1 MKYKLVMFDLD
12 GTVLNTLEDLYTSL
26 NYALN
31 KYDFPSKSLKEV
43 RSFLGNGIRSLV
55 KLSMPS
61 ATNEED
67 FDLVFKEF
75 KSYYATH
82 CDILTKPY
90 DGILDLLNVLK
101 EKGYKI
107 AIISNKADF
116 AVQTLVNKYFP
127 NLIDYAVGEVI
138 GVPRKP
144 DPTSLNNVMKYF
156 NIKKS
161 ESVYI
166 GDSEVDI
173 EVAKNANVDAIIVT
187 WGFRD
192 EEYLKSLNPN
202 TLVNN
207 TNDLLK
213 NII

>member
-1 MKYKLVMFDLD
+1 M
-12 GTVLNTLEDLYTSL
+12 
-26 NYALN
+26 
-31 KYDFPSKSLKEV
+31 
-43 RSFLGNGIRSLV
+43 
-55 KLSMPS
+55 
-61 ATNEED
+61 
-67 FDLVFKEF
+67 
-75 KSYYATH
+75 
-82 CDILTKPY
+82 
-90 DGILDLLNVLK
+90 LNVLK

-202 TLVNN
+202 KLVNN